1 MSQSDD
7 SPDHERVHREE
18 IYAKKELALLK
29 YRLQN
34 LPGESRARMQGRVT
48 QELVEEIMSVDT
60 PHGPLSF
67 VPFGSGGGRAM
78 TLLTKQP
85 ATIAWINAFQPNSVF
100 WDVGANVG
108 IYTLYA
114 ALRGDISVVAFEP
127 AAVNYFLLSANC
139 EANKF
144 DSRVQCLLVGLG
156 RERSIARLEV
166 SQFAAGKSFSF
177 LGKDQPYEGRQA
189 ALVMSMDQLIE
200 DYGMACPNYIKIDVP
215 GISEDVIAGG
225 ERTLQQKDVREIHIE
240 LTTSKGGRRIADM
253 LTRYGFTATSRDEHG
268 GSGDVTF
275 VASGL
280 TGSDLDSCT
289 RDSGCKNQDL
299 TPLSPSS
306 TASATR
312 RPSRRRGS
320 PKSPAASMSPS
331 WPPDNGRSARSACG
345 L

>member
-1 MSQSDD
+1 MTQSDD
-7 SPDHERVHREE
+7 PPDHKHVHREE

-48 QELVEEIMSVDT
+48 QELVEATMSVDT

-67 VPFGSGGGRAM
+67 VPFGSAGGRAM
-78 TLLTKQP
+78 TLLTRQP
-85 ATIAWINAFQPNSVF
+85 ATISWINAFQSDSVF
-100 WDVGANVG
+100 WDVGANIGV
-108 IYTLYA
+108 YTLYA

-139 EANKF
+139 EANRF

-156 RERSIARLEV
+156 REPAIARLEV

-177 LGKDQPYEGRQA
+177 LGKDQPYQGRQA
-189 ALVMSMDQLIE
+189 ALVLSMDQLVE

-225 ERTLQQKDVREIHIE
+225 ERTLQRKDVREIHIE

-253 LTRYGFTATSRDEHG
+253 LTQHGFVPSSRDEHG

-275 VASGL
+275 VR
-280 TGSDLDSCT
+280 T
-289 RDSGCKNQDL
+289 
-299 TPLSPSS
+299 
-306 TASATR
+306 
-312 RPSRRRGS
+312 
-320 PKSPAASMSPS
+320 
-331 WPPDNGRSARSACG
+331 
-345 L
+345 